1 MPDVELWGINSDV
14 KLLRSRECMP
24 SIPHDIMMN
33 VKYLEVDGLKME
45 RECAI
50 DVARLV
56 FIRTLRRN
64 LKAIN
69 VQLAII

>member
-1 MPDVELWGINSDV
+1 
-14 KLLRSRECMP
+14 
-24 SIPHDIMMN
+24 MMN
-33 VKYLEVDGLKME
+33 VKYLEVDGLKMG

-64 LKAIN
+64 LEAIN